1 MISIQHGQYEPYIG
15 SYETVAVCVSKIVR
29 LGRIFK
35 IHLGQEFLYS
45 FSKNW
50 LPRIFLGVE
59 LIKKVLHREKC
70 PVFLLSRLF
79 QDGRHRTETSQ
90 L

>member
-1 MISIQHGQYEPYIG
+1 MTYHIN
-15 SYETVAVCVSKIVR
+15 R
-29 LGRIFK
+29 LGRILEK
-35 IHLGQEFLYS
+35 GISKLGQEFLYS

-50 LPRIFLGVE
+50 LPSRFFGVE
-59 LIKKVLHREKC
+59 LIKKVLHREKW

-79 QDGRHRTETSQ
+79 QDGRQRTETSQ